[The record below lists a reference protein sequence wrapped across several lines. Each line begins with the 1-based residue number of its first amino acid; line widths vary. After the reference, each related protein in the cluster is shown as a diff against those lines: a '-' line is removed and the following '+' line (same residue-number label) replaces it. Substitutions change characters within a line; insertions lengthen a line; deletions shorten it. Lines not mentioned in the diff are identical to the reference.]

1 MEVLRVGSV
10 NVNGM
15 RDGEKRS
22 HLAEIIKLKE
32 LSVVMLQETHSC
44 MDNEVDWGLWWKG
57 EKILSHGTN
66 LSAGVAVLFSPTLK
80 VKVLSKKEEIPGRL
94 LVIRAEIM
102 GFFFFF
108 VNVYAPNGGADR
120 IQFFTKLEHIFK
132 QQHEGDIAILGGDW
146 NCTLN
151 FIQDRNGEEPH
162 LQSAAFLENIIKN
175 FCFSDVWR
183 EHNPLEKQYTWIK
196 ICNRKVSGARLDRF
210 YISHTGR
217 NKVANASIIP
227 ICFSDHK
234 LITVDCML
242 VERKH
247 KSYYWHFNVKLLEDK
262 NFCQNFKVFW
272 ETWKME
278 KSCFENIIEWWE
290 VGKAHIRSFCQQYTS
305 HSSLVLK
312 KTLEWL
318 ENEIIDIEKSM
329 NENDTLT
336 LQDRWT
342 EKKKKLSSFL
352 NEKVKGALIR
362 SRFLKIR
369 DMDGPSSFFF
379 SLERKTGQEKL
390 MHFLKDNNGHN
401 TSDPITMRRLA
412 VNFYSDL
419 YASEPSNEE
428 CRRLLLED
436 LPVLTPE
443 LKLLL
448 EADITFEEVTAAVM
462 GLSTGR
468 TPGLDGLPAE
478 FYKAFWAELGKD
490 VFEVLQ
496 ECVCKGVLPLSCQR
510 AVLTLLPKKG
520 DLTLLKNWRPVA
532 ILSSDYKIFSKC
544 LSNRLNLALN
554 TIIHKDQSY
563 CIMKR
568 SITDNLHLI
577 RDAYDVVSYNELD
590 LGFLSIDQE
599 KAFDRVD
606 HTFLFDTL
614 RAFGFGD
621 GFISKIQLLYKG
633 ATCMIKVA
641 GGLSVPVKVQRGI
654 RQGCPLSG
662 QLYSLVIEPLLC
674 KLREKLTGLEIK
686 TLDFKS
692 TVKLSAYADDVT
704 VLIRNNEDVRVLKE
718 VLECYSKASSANV
731 NWEKSDA
738 LWCGRD
744 FNSPILP
751 CGLKWGKEG
760 FKYLGVFLGTDEYKK
775 KNWEGLKEKVCAR
788 LCHWK
793 WLIPQLSYRGRVL
806 VCNNLV
812 ASSLWH
818 KMMIL
823 DPPEDMVKIIQQL
836 LVDFFWT
843 GQHWLKAAT
852 LYLPLQEGG
861 QGLVDIMSRVK
872 AFRLQ
877 TTQRLLYGENVS
889 WAGVACAILRRAGQ
903 MGLDRHLFLMDT
915 NKLDLSGLTPFYR
928 SMLRS
933 WTLFRFS
940 REHNG
945 VKRLWSREE
954 PLLYNPAL
962 DLDILNSLALR
973 KALKTA
979 NIFKI
984 GHFVS
989 ENGWIT
995 AEDLASKLGMRSV
1008 RATGKLLTQIV
1019 KSLPSDYI
1027 LSLVT
1032 NNGENT
1038 IPAFPELVISANT
1051 RTWSETENSLLSFKT
1066 PEPRLFS
1073 IAGKKSIYVMCVKT
1087 SNLFQLQSVR
1097 ETKWKETIGPNASPK
1112 GCWRSLYKPPIEKRT
1127 GDLQWRIVHCI
1138 VATNCYRARLDPQIG
1153 EGCPFCGEPETV
1165 FHLFLNCKR
1174 LQPIFYQLEEWCQ
1187 NLGEAFTPA
1196 MFIYGPKYNKNR
1208 REHHVLLNFLF
1219 GQAKMAIWLSRKS
1232 KLNDKGST
1240 DAFLILKGLTKS
1252 RINVEYGFY
1261 KMVNDLAMFNYKW
1274 GVNQCICHA
1283 DSENVLNIYL

>member
-1 MEVLRVGSV
+1 
-10 NVNGM
+10 
-15 RDGEKRS
+15 DGKQTTDTNTETNDT
-22 HLAEIIKLKE
+22 EIQTGDKQTQGGGE
-32 LSVVMLQETHSC
+32 QREEEQQEDGKQTTDTNTETNDTEIQTGDKQTQGGGEQREEEQQEC
-44 MDNEVDWGLWWKG
+44 MDDSIRDEEQWSDAAAENDNGLYTVEQINSFLDKTKG
-57 EKILSHGTN
+57 KV
-66 LSAGVAVLFSPTLK
+66 GV
-80 VKVLSKKEEIPGRL
+80 E
-94 LVIRAEIM
+94 
-102 GFFFFF
+102 
-108 VNVYAPNGGADR
+108 
-120 IQFFTKLEHIFK
+120 
-132 QQHEGDIAILGGDW
+132 
-146 NCTLN
+146 
-151 FIQDRNGEEPH
+151 
-162 LQSAAFLENIIKN
+162 
-175 FCFSDVWR
+175 
-183 EHNPLEKQYTWIK
+183 
-196 ICNRKVSGARLDRF
+196 
-210 YISHTGR
+210 
-217 NKVANASIIP
+217 
-227 ICFSDHK
+227 
-234 LITVDCML
+234 
-242 VERKH
+242 
-247 KSYYWHFNVKLLEDK
+247 
-262 NFCQNFKVFW
+262 
-272 ETWKME
+272 
-278 KSCFENIIEWWE
+278 
-290 VGKAHIRSFCQQYTS
+290 
-305 HSSLVLK
+305 

-448 EADITFEEVTAAVM
+448 EADITFEEVTAAVK

-496 ECVCKGVLPLSCQR
+496 ECVCK
-510 AVLTLLPKKG
+510 
-520 DLTLLKNWRPVA
+520 
-532 ILSSDYKIFSKC
+532 
-544 LSNRLNLALN
+544 
-554 TIIHKDQSY
+554 
-563 CIMKR
+563 
-568 SITDNLHLI
+568 
-577 RDAYDVVSYNELD
+577 
-590 LGFLSIDQE
+590 
-599 KAFDRVD
+599 
-606 HTFLFDTL
+606 
-614 RAFGFGD
+614 
-621 GFISKIQLLYKG
+621 
-633 ATCMIKVA
+633 
-641 GGLSVPVKVQRGI
+641 
-654 RQGCPLSG
+654 
-662 QLYSLVIEPLLC
+662 
-674 KLREKLTGLEIK
+674 
-686 TLDFKS
+686 
-692 TVKLSAYADDVT
+692 
-704 VLIRNNEDVRVLKE
+704 
-718 VLECYSKASSANV
+718 
-731 NWEKSDA
+731 
-738 LWCGRD
+738 
-744 FNSPILP
+744 
-751 CGLKWGKEG
+751 
-760 FKYLGVFLGTDEYKK
+760 
-775 KNWEGLKEKVCAR
+775 
-788 LCHWK
+788 
-793 WLIPQLSYRGRVL
+793 
-806 VCNNLV
+806 
-812 ASSLWH
+812 
-818 KMMIL
+818 
-823 DPPEDMVKIIQQL
+823 EDMVKIIQQR

-877 TTQRLLYGENVS
+877 TTQRLLYGENVN
-889 WAGVACAILRRAGQ
+889 VEV
-903 MGLDRHLFLMDT
+903 MD
-915 NKLDLSGLTPFYR
+915 S
-928 SMLRS
+928 
-933 WTLFRFS
+933 FRFS

-1019 KSLPSDYI
+1019 ESLPSDYI
-1027 LSLVT
+1027 FSLVT

-1187 NLGEAFTPA
+1187 KLGEAFTPA

-1240 DAFLILKGLTKS
+1240 DAFLIVKGLIKS